1 MSRKK
6 KEEDFEEER
15 ESFITRWFGA
25 DSEHIVIA
33 SALFLLTLLL
43 ILSAVGGAGLL
54 GRYIQTYLT
63 QYLGYSWYA
72 LLIIFLLSGIAL
84 LKRHASTLK
93 VALGAFVSYLA
104 SFLLIQAVSPTTPLT
119 GSLGSAFY
127 SYTSL
132 LIGPIITILVSTAVL
147 LIGLAVLLN
156 TNFTFI
162 TKWIGSLFERN
173 EEEATSDEYD
183 ENEDDSLDEDYDDEG
198 DYEEED
204 AEDETYEQE
213 DIEDDDEEEEESEP
227 LSRAAFS
234 PPVPYTTPPINLLE
248 KDSGKPRP
256 GDIKANAN
264 LIKRTLANFGIN
276 VEMDEVSIGPSI
288 TRYAMKP
295 AEGVKLSKIVA
306 LQDNLAMAL
315 AAHPLRIEAPIPG
328 KSLVGIEI
336 PNTTRTTVG
345 LGSLLSSKEFQ
356 ASAKHLPF
364 ALGRNIAGA
373 ASFADLA
380 KAPHILVAGATGSG
394 KSVTI
399 HCMIQSLLYQHG
411 PSTLRFLMIDPKR
424 VELTLYNKIPHLL
437 TPVITDAKKSIL
449 ALKWAGKEMERRYD
463 ILESHAVRDIQS
475 YHENIL
481 AEGDPEDEL
490 EPLPYIVVV
499 IDELADLMTAY
510 PRELEAAIV
519 RLAQKSRAV
528 GIHLIISTQR
538 PSTDVITGLIKANIP
553 ARIALQVPSQIDSRT
568 ILDMPGAEKLLGAG
582 DMLYL
587 GGDMSKPIRVQCGYI
602 SEKEVKRVVDHIAK
616 HSPSLPDD
624 VTFSETSAT
633 DSIFASATISDDAGD
648 EDDLYE
654 EAREI
659 IIQAGKAS
667 TSYLQRRLKIGYSR
681 AARLIDMLED
691 RGVVGPAEGSKP
703 REVYV
708 DTEDRQLDDDED

>member
-1 MSRKK
+1 MVMGRKK
-6 KEEDFEEER
+6 KNEEEVV
-15 ESFITRWFGA
+15 ESFVARWFGE
-25 DSEHIVIA
+25 DSEHVVTA
-33 SALFLLTLLL
+33 ATFLILALLL
-43 ILSAVGGAGLL
+43 ILASLGYAGLL
-54 GRYIQTYLT
+54 GNIVLT
-63 QYLGYSWYA
+63 HGTNLIGWSLFALILVLVLTAVA
-72 LLIIFLLSGIAL
+72 LLR
-84 LKRHASTLK
+84 RHASIPKAVIGGVLML
-93 VALGAFVSYLA
+93 LGLTAIIEAFA
-104 SFLLIQAVSPTTPLT
+104 GPEPLT
-119 GSLGSAFY
+119 GSLGNALHSQLALLVGPVITVVF
-127 SYTSL
+127 SVILL
-132 LIGPIITILVSTAVL
+132 LISIAI
-147 LIGLAVLLN
+147 LLN
-156 TNFTFI
+156 TRLTFLRDLVVR
-162 TKWIGSLFERN
+162 LFEKK
-173 EEEATSDEYD
+173 E
-183 ENEDDSLDEDYDDEG
+183 
-198 DYEEED
+198 
-204 AEDETYEQE
+204 
-213 DIEDDDEEEEESEP
+213 IEEEEEIEGYEEDSFEEEGEYIDDEP
-227 LSRAAFS
+227 EDDYDESPEVEEGEEDEESDEDEPRAYQA
-234 PPVPYTTPPINLLE
+234 PVPYTPPPLSLLE

-256 GDIKANAN
+256 GDIKANSN

-295 AEGVKLSKIVA
+295 AEGVKLSKIVG

-345 LGSLLSSKEFQ
+345 LGSLLSTKEFQ
-356 ASAKHLPF
+356 NTPKHLAF

-399 HCMIQSLLYQHG
+399 HCMIQSLMYQHG
-411 PSTLRFLMIDPKR
+411 PSTLRMLMIDPKR
-424 VELTLYNKIPHLL
+424 VELTLYNKVPHLL

-463 ILESHAVRDIQS
+463 ILEEHAVRDIQS

-481 AEGDPEDEL
+481 AEADPEDEL
-490 EPLPYIVVV
+490 EAMPYIVIV
-499 IDELADLMTAY
+499 IDELADLMSAY

-587 GGDMSKPIRVQCGYI
+587 GGDMSKPIRIQCGYI
-602 SEKEVKRVVDHIAK
+602 SEKEVKRVVGHIAK
-616 HSPSLPDD
+616 NSYELPDD
-624 VTFSETSAT
+624 ITLTKSSAT
-633 DSIFASATISDDAGD
+633 DGIFASSDIESAED
-648 EDDLYE
+648 EDELYE

-659 IIQAGKAS
+659 VIQAGKAS
-667 TSYLQRRLKIGYSR
+667 TSYLQRRLKVGYSR

-703 REVYV
+703 REVFV
-708 DTEDRQLDDDED
+708 SDDDRELDDDEG